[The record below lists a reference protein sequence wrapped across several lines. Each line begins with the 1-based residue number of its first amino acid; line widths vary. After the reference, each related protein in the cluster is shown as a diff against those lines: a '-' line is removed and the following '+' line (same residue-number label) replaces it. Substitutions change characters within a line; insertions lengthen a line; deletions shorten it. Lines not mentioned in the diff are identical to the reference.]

1 MEKSKIAIPVI
12 EKRKLQAEV
21 IIAIYDEMKEAFG
34 EIKAKK
40 ILEKAIIKNAVSEGS
55 KLRQEIDKK
64 VDKKTSV
71 INRFINV
78 FELWKVGGALEIK
91 EIKKTNEV
99 YHFDVTRCKYA
110 EMYDE
115 MGIKDL
121 GKLLS
126 CNRDYNFSIGFD
138 QNLKLERNKTI
149 MEGHKCC
156 TFRYQSLKRI

>member
-1 MEKSKIAIPVI
+1 MGKSKIAIPVI

-21 IIAIYDEMKEAFG
+21 IISIYDEMKDAFG
-34 EIKAKK
+34 EFKAKE
-40 ILEKAIIKNAVSEGS
+40 ILKNAIKKNAINEGG
-55 KLRQEIDKK
+55 KLRQDIDKK

-71 INRFINV
+71 INRFIDV
-78 FELWKVGGALEIK
+78 FELWKSGGALEIN
-91 EIKKTNEV
+91 EIKKTNKV

-110 EMYDE
+110 EMYDK

-138 QNLKLERNKTI
+138 KNLKLERNKTI
-149 MEGHKCC
+149 MDGHKCC
-156 TFRYQSLKRI
+156 TFRYQSQKRI

>member
-1 MEKSKIAIPVI
+1 MGKSKIAIPVI

-21 IIAIYDEMKEAFG
+21 IIAIYDEMRDAFG
-34 EIKAKK
+34 ELKAKE
-40 ILEKAIIKNAVSEGS
+40 ILKNAIKKNAVSEGS
-55 KLRQEIDKK
+55 KLRQDIDKK

-71 INRFINV
+71 INRFIDV
-78 FELWKVGGALEIK
+78 FELWKSEGALEIN

-110 EMYDE
+110 DMYDK

-121 GKLLS
+121 GILLS

-138 QNLKLERNKTI
+138 KNLKLERNKTI